1 MCDTYEYEHLGLPE
15 STDERIE
22 RLLGE
27 EPEAQE
33 PEPEHHIGGWVARA
47 QAKTVPT
54 HDGTGGG
61 HFAFVR

>member
-1 MCDTYEYEHLGLPE
+1 MCTRNDVEHLVLDLPE
-15 STDERIE
+15 TASDTIE
-22 RLLGE
+22 ALL
-27 EPEAQE
+27 ADD

-47 QAKTVPT
+47 QTKTVPT